1 MVRRVQLTAGWTVVP
16 AGNLPPGA
24 PAGLL
29 SAPLPASVPG
39 TVHTDL
45 LAAGVIPDPYL
56 DRNEAAVGWIGLT
69 GWRYATTFDLPDE
82 RPEPTE
88 TADRVDLVIDGLD
101 TVATVE
107 LHGTTVAATRNM
119 HRTYRFDVTDL
130 LRPTGNHL
138 VITFDS
144 PVRHA
149 WAERDRLG
157 ALPVAEGA
165 PAHPTNFIRKMA
177 CSFGWDWGPDL
188 ATVGIWRPVALE
200 WWNVA
205 RLARVRPAVSLADGA
220 GRVRVHVD
228 IERYDA
234 MAGLVLSARVAG
246 VESRTAVE
254 PGATSAVVDVEVPG
268 AQVWWPHG
276 HGGQPLYDLSVDLRP
291 GGVAGAAGDAAPLST
306 WRRRIGFRTVEL
318 DTRED
323 DIGSAFTLVVNGQPI
338 FARGANWIPDDCF
351 PSRVTRERYRERVQ
365 QAKEANIDL
374 LRVWGG
380 GIYESDDFYDAC
392 DEAGV
397 LVWQDFLFACAAYP
411 EDDATRAEV
420 AAEAADNVVRLMPH
434 PSLVLWN
441 GNNENFMGWHEWG
454 WPELVGD
461 RAWGLGYY
469 LDLLPAVV
477 AELDGTRPYWP
488 GSPYSGHPDRASG
501 LDAYGCTHVWDVW
514 NTADYPTYRDHVP
527 RFVSEF
533 GWQAP
538 PTWSTLTAAVH
549 DDPLTPD
556 SPGVLAHQKAIDGNG
571 KLLRGLVPHFP
582 APTSMAD
589 WHFAAQLNQARA
601 ITTAVEHFRS
611 HRGSCMG
618 TVVWQL
624 NDCWPVT
631 SWAALDGH
639 GRRKPLWYALRRAY
653 RPRLLTVQ
661 PRPDGLHAVAVNDS
675 PEPWRAVLRLE
686 RRDLSGELLA
696 SAGAELAVPP
706 WSAGSVAVPRDVGSA
721 GRAERELLLVTAGDL
736 RACWF
741 FAEDKDLDY
750 PKPEYDAVPEPG
762 DVPRVRVSARTLLR
776 DLCLFADRLA
786 PDAVVDDMLVTLLPG
801 ESHTFTV
808 TGWAGDPDALLR
820 PPVLRTANDLV
831 TGGDAR

>member
-1 MVRRVQLTAGWTVVP
+1 MAQRVELTEGWTVAP
-16 AGNLPPGA
+16 ASDLPPGA
-24 PAGLL
+24 PGELL
-29 SAPLPASVPG
+29 ASPLPATVPG

-56 DRNEAAVGWIGLT
+56 DRNEAGLGWIGLAD
-69 GWRYATTFDLPDE
+69 WRYTTTFDAPAE
-82 RPEPTE
+82 A
-88 TADRVDLVIDGLD
+88 ADRVDLVLDGLD
-101 TVATVE
+101 TVATIE
-107 LHGTTVAATRNM
+107 LNGATVASTRNM
-119 HRTYRFDVTDL
+119 HRTYRLDVTDH
-130 LRPTGNHL
+130 LRATGNEL
-138 VITFDS
+138 VVTFAS

-149 WAERDRLG
+149 RAERDRLG
-157 ALPVAEGA
+157 DLPVPEGA
-165 PAHPTNFIRKMA
+165 SAHPINFIRKMA

-200 WWNVA
+200 AWNVA
-205 RLARVRPAVSLADGA
+205 RLARVRPAVSLADGT

-234 MAGLVLSARVAG
+234 AAGLVLSARVAG
-246 VESRTAVE
+246 VESHAAVAA
-254 PGATSAVVDVEVPG
+254 GATAAVVDVEVREPE
-268 AQVWWPHG
+268 VWWPHG
-276 HGGQPLYDLSVDLRP
+276 HGGQPLYDLDVDLRRP
-291 GGVAGAAGDAAPLST
+291 DAVGAVGAVDVAGPLST
-306 WRRRIGFRTVEL
+306 WHRRIGFRTVAL
-318 DTRED
+318 DSGED
-323 DIGSAFTLVVNGQPI
+323 GIGSAFTLVVNGQPL

-351 PSRVTRERYRERVQ
+351 PSRVTRERYRERVR
-365 QAKEANIDL
+365 QATDANIDL

-411 EDDATRAEV
+411 EDDGTRAEV

-454 WPELVGD
+454 WPDVVGD

-469 LDLLPAVV
+469 LDLLPSVV

-488 GSPYSGHPDRASG
+488 GSPYSGTPDRPSG
-501 LDAYGCTHVWDVW
+501 LDGYGCKHIWDVW
-514 NTADYPTYRDHVP
+514 NTADYATYRDYVP

-538 PTWSTLTAAVH
+538 PTWATLTAAVH
-549 DDPLTPD
+549 DDPITPD

-571 KLLRGLVPHFP
+571 KLLRGLLPHFP
-582 APTSMAD
+582 EPGSTAD
-589 WHFAAQLNQARA
+589 WHFATQLNQARA
-601 ITTAVEHFRS
+601 IRTGVEHFRS
-611 HRGSCMG
+611 HRGTCMG

-631 SWAALDGH
+631 SWAAVDGY

-661 PRPDGLHAVAVNDS
+661 PRTDGLHAVAVNDS
-675 PEPWRAVLRLE
+675 PEPWRAALRLE
-686 RRDLSGELLA
+686 RRDFDGEVLVVA
-696 SAGAELAVPP
+696 DAVIDVPP
-706 WSAGSVAVPRDVGSA
+706 WSAGSVVVPPAVAAA
-721 GRAERELLLVTAGDL
+721 GRPLRELLLVTAGDE
-736 RACWF
+736 RATWF
-741 FAEDKDLDY
+741 FAADKDLDY
-750 PKPEYDAVPEPG
+750 PTADYDAVPEPG
-762 DVPRVRVSARTLLR
+762 EMLLLRVGARSLLR

-786 PDAVVDDMLVTLLPG
+786 PDATVDDMLVTLLPG
-801 ESHTFTV
+801 ESHTFAV
-808 TGWAGDPDALLR
+808 SGWTGDPAALMR

-831 TGGDAR
+831 TGGDLR